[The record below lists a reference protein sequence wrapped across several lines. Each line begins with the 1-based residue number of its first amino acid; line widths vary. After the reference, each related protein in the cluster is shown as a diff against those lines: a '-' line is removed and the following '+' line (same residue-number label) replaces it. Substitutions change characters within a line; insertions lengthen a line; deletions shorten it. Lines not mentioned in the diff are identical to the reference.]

1 LTASHYQEKHIH
13 SLCAAL
19 AAHKISRWFYAQLKL
34 RIKSADGF
42 KIFDFNSEALYQG
55 KEKKRKIV
63 TDTPAN
69 KNYVFVK
76 QRVTTVTRRMTIKR

>member
-1 LTASHYQEKHIH
+1 MRSQKAHTAR
-13 SLCAAL
+13 A
-19 AAHKISRWFYAQLKL
+19 FY
-34 RIKSADGF
+34 GF

-76 QRVTTVTRRMTIKR
+76 QRVTTVTRRMTIKPLHARAVKIEDFKCP